1 MDSIC
6 YSCKGIVQNH
16 AYVGKK
22 SALRKQFYP
31 TGICVLHT
39 FLITMK
45 CCIFFINFVLAQLK
59 KC

>member
-39 FLITMK
+39 FFNHHEVLY
-45 CCIFFINFVLAQLK
+45 FFYTFCASSA
-59 KC
+59 

>member
-22 SALRKQFYP
+22 KAPYVSSFTLPVYACYTL
-31 TGICVLHT
+31 

-45 CCIFFINFVLAQLK
+45 CCIFFNTFCASSA
-59 KC
+59 

>member
-22 SALRKQFYP
+22 KAPYVSSFTLPVYACYILF
-31 TGICVLHT
+31 
-39 FLITMK
+39 
-45 CCIFFINFVLAQLK
+45 
-59 KC
+59 